1 MTVVGPPEL
10 SAPPQAGS
18 SSQAPAPSPAKSKL
32 LWSVL
37 RWVVSVAAIAYVA
50 SIIDWREA
58 LEALGKLTWIAF
70 AAAAS
75 FTLLGLF
82 LGALRWRALLSAF
95 GATRLPPVRTL
106 FRLYVVSLFYN
117 TFLPGAVGGDVVR
130 GVALRESFGEKGA
143 TASIAVVFVERVL
156 GLGGLFMVAAIMG
169 LSGQVQGSEAF
180 VPFAALAMLASL
192 GAFAFIAVGHRF
204 APRLPGPLAKL
215 AARLPALSR
224 AAPLVPAAVISVL
237 THITSA
243 LAGHSLILA
252 MAPDTHLAES
262 LAVVPLASAAAFF
275 PFTVSGLGAR
285 ETAFVYLYAAVG
297 VPKSVALVTSLGL
310 WLSQTAVAALGGVL
324 AVAHPVTRASE

>member
-1 MTVVGPPEL
+1 VIDLGETVDG
-10 SAPPQAGS
+10 GS
-18 SSQAPAPSPAKSKL
+18 PVSSEAPSPAKATR
-32 LWSVL
+32 LWSAL
-37 RWVVSVAAIAYVA
+37 RWAVSVAAIAYVTT
-50 SIIDWREA
+50 IVDWTEA
-58 LEALGKLTWIAF
+58 IHALGKLTWIAF
-70 AAAAS
+70 TAAAA

-82 LGALRWRALLSAF
+82 LGSLRWRALLSAF
-95 GATRLPPVRTL
+95 GAERLPPLRTL
-106 FRLYVVSLFYN
+106 FRLYLVSLFYN
-117 TFLPGAVGGDVVR
+117 TFLPGAVGGDVIR

-156 GLGGLFMVAAIMG
+156 GLGGLFMVASLMG
-169 LSGQVQGSEAF
+169 LSGQVRGSEAV
-180 VPFAALAMLASL
+180 VPFAALAMVASL
-192 GAFAFIAVGHRF
+192 GAFGFIAVGHRF
-204 APRLPGPLAKL
+204 EKWLPGPLAKL

-224 AAPLVPAAVISVL
+224 TAPLLPAAVISVL

-275 PFTVSGLGAR
+275 PFTVSGFGAR

-310 WLSQTAVAALGGVL
+310 WLSQTSVAALGGVL